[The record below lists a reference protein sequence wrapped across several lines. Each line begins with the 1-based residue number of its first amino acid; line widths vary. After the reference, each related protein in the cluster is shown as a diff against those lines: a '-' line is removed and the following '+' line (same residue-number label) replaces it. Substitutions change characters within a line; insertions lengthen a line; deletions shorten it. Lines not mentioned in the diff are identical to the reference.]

1 MIKQEELIEIGKFQK
16 THALKGEL
24 NAIIKIDVDF
34 LEEGNPLIVDI
45 EGIYVPFYATSI
57 RDKGK
62 TSYLL
67 KIKDID
73 NEEEA
78 KPFVNKSIYALKSEL
93 APFLDMDE
101 EELRD
106 EDYILGFEVFDSSNE
121 TLLGKIIGI
130 DTTTSNVLIIVE
142 TPDGETIMIPAVDEF
157 VTTIDENQK
166 MIKVNLPEGLI
177 DLNKKIEK

>member
-34 LEEGNPLIVDI
+34 LEEGNPLIVNI

-177 DLNKKIEK
+177 DLNK

>member
-177 DLNKKIEK
+177 DLNK